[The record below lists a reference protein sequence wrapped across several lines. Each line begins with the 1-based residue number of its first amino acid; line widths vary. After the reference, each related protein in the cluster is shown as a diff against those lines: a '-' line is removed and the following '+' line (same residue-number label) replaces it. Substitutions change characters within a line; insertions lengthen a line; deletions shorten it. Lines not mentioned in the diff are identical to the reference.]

1 MEKMA
6 KSLKKKTQFK
16 RGVTRVIVFS
26 IHRINK
32 RPIRPL

>member
-6 KSLKKKTQFK
+6 KSLKKTQFK
-16 RGVTRVIVFS
+16 RGVTRVIVFP
-26 IHRINK
+26 IHRINM